1 MKTTISSTGNT
12 GTTRLPFPRRRLG
25 LALQC
30 ALLGLSAQTLA
41 QSPAP
46 AADSVLGEI
55 KVQGARAGETA
66 TGPVIGYQAGRSAVG
81 TKTDTPLNEV
91 AQAISVVTADQI
103 QDTGARSLQDAL
115 GYTAG
120 VSAEQGSYGAL
131 STESFMIRGFEVQ
144 PFSGG
149 ILRDG
154 MKYQPNVYNG
164 AQETYGLERVEV
176 LKGASSLLYGT
187 GAPGGVINTVSK
199 RPSADML
206 KELSVTVGSDRR
218 RQVAGDYGGALD
230 DAGVWTYRLT
240 GLARQGD
247 SVVDFGD
254 NDRTYVA
261 PALTWRPSAATSL
274 TLLSSYQHSKV
285 TDNGNL
291 PIAGS
296 LLYNPNGKLPVERYL
311 GEPGFNYFD
320 NRQKTIGYVFTH
332 AFSDTLT
339 LNQGMRYFR
348 SDLDYKYY
356 QILGVNDDQRTVRRR
371 GRQFSDNTNAVT
383 IDTNLTWKLNTGGV
397 AHTIL
402 AGVDYLSQHHDSDRA
417 NTAFAPIDA
426 YAPVYGGP
434 RGEATPTDMWRLR
447 QYATG
452 VYLQDQIKFADKW
465 VVLLGGRHD
474 RTRQVQAD
482 LLVGPE
488 TTTQRDNANTGR
500 AGVVY
505 LGPNGIS
512 PYLSFS
518 QSFAP
523 EQGVSRTGEM
533 FKPTRGKQYEAGVRF
548 QPANSSL
555 LLTGALYELTQTN
568 VQTPDP
574 VDPDNYS
581 VQTGAVRSRGVELE
595 AKGSPMRNLELVA
608 AYSYIDAKTT
618 KTNNPDE
625 LGARQISVP
634 RNTASAW
641 VHYSFAGLG
650 AAPLKAGVGVRYVGD
665 RPGNIFGVPPEP
677 AYTLLDAVLSYELGN
692 WKYALNANNLADK
705 RYVPSPCYG
714 RGCAYGAPRTLA
726 LTASYRW

>member
-1 MKTTISSTGNT
+1 MKTTTNH
-12 GTTRLPFPRRRLG
+12 LPPPFPRRRLA
-25 LALQC
+25 LALHW
-30 ALLGLSAQTLA
+30 ALLGIAAPVLAQTA
-41 QSPAP
+41 AP
-46 AADSVLGEI
+46 ADKVLGEI
-55 KVQGARAGETA
+55 KVQGARDKQSA
-66 TGPVIGYQAGRSAVG
+66 TGPVIGYHASRSAVG

-91 AQAISVVTADQI
+91 AQSISVVTADQI
-103 QDTGARSLQDAL
+103 QDTGARTLQDAL
-115 GYTAG
+115 GYTPG

-164 AQETYGLERVEV
+164 AQEPYGLERIEV

-206 KELSVTVGSDRR
+206 KELNLTLGSKRS
-218 RQVAGDYGGALD
+218 RQLAADYGGALD
-230 DAGVWTYRLT
+230 AAGVWTYRLT
-240 GLARQGD
+240 GLAREGD
-247 SVVDFGD
+247 SVVDFGY
-254 NDRTYVA
+254 NERSYFA

-291 PIAGS
+291 PIKGT
-296 LLYNPNGKLPVERYL
+296 LQFNPNGQLPVGRYL

-320 NRQKTIGYVFTH
+320 NTQKNIGYVYTH
-332 AFSDTLT
+332 AFSDALTLT
-339 LNQGMRYFR
+339 HGLRYFR

-356 QILGVNDDQRTVRRR
+356 QILGVEDDQRTVRRR
-371 GRQFSDNTNAVT
+371 GRAFRDNTNALT
-383 IDTNLTWKLNTGGV
+383 TDTNLAWKVTTGAV

-426 YAPVYGGP
+426 YAPVYGTAPQGV
-434 RGEATPTDMWRLR
+434 TPTDMWRLR

-452 VYLQDQIKFADKW
+452 LYLQDQLKFGGQW
-465 VVLLGGRHD
+465 VLLLGGRHD
-474 RTRQVQAD
+474 STRQDQSD
-482 LLVGPE
+482 LLTGPDKVI
-488 TTTQRDNANTGR
+488 QRDSANTGR
-500 AGVVY
+500 AGLVY
-505 LGPNGIS
+505 LGPNGVS
-512 PYLSFS
+512 PYVSFS

-523 EQGVSRTGEM
+523 EQGNSRTGAQ
-533 FKPTRGKQYEAGVRF
+533 FKPTRGEQYEAGVRY
-548 QPANSSL
+548 QPAGGTL
-555 LLTGALYELTQTN
+555 LLSAALYQLTQTN

-574 VDPDNYS
+574 VAPDDYS
-581 VQTGAVRSRGVELE
+581 VQTGEVRSRGLELE
-595 AKGSPMRNLELVA
+595 AKGSPLRDLELVA

-634 RNTASAW
+634 RNTASLW
-641 VHYSFAGLG
+641 LHYRLAGLG
-650 AAPLKAGVGVRYVGD
+650 AAPLQAGAGLRYVGE

-677 AYTLLDAVLSYELGN
+677 AYTLLDTVLSYDLGH
-692 WKYALNANNLADK
+692 WKYALNVNNLADK

-714 RGCAYGAPRTLA
+714 RGCTYGQPRTVA
-726 LTASYRW
+726 LSASYRW